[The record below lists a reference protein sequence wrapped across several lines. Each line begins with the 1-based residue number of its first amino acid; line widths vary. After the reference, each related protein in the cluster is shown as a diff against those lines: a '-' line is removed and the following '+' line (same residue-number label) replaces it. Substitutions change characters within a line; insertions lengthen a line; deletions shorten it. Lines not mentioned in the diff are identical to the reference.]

1 MKTRE
6 PRRKVLVG
14 ARIRHGLKWD
24 DIRILDISSRG
35 LCLHG
40 RNAPP
45 RGTYVELRRGRQ
57 QIVARVVWT
66 AEEKFGVVA
75 QDPIAVEAVISD
87 PDHVLPTP
95 AAPVGDRRAIVRNAQ
110 GHERSKM
117 LARAFQSGFFMIAG
131 GCAALALAMTVA
143 EAFTRPMK
151 AISIA
156 LASSAQ

>member
-1 MKTRE
+1 MKSRE
-6 PRRKVLVG
+6 PRGKVLLG
-14 ARIRHGLKWD
+14 ARIRHGLRWD

-40 RNAPP
+40 RNASP

-57 QIVARVVWT
+57 QIVARFVWT

-87 PDHVLPTP
+87 PDCALRRP
-95 AAPVGDRRAIVRNAQ
+95 AAPVCYRRANVHYAE
-110 GHERSKM
+110 GHERNKM

-151 AISIA
+151 AISSA

>member
-14 ARIRHGLKWD
+14 ARIRHGVKWD

-45 RGTYVELRRGRQ
+45 RGSYVELRRGRQ

-66 AEEKFGVVA
+66 AEEKFGVIA
-75 QDPIAVEAVISD
+75 QDPIAVEAVIGD
-87 PDHVLPTP
+87 PDRVMPTT
-95 AAPVGDRRAIVRNAQ
+95 AAPVGDRRALVRHAD
-110 GHERSKM
+110 GHERSKL
-117 LARAFQSGFFMIAG
+117 LARAFQSGFFIIAG
-131 GCAALALAMTVA
+131 GFAAWAVAMTVA